1 MIKELQKEFIK
12 EIHSIMNKK
21 ENNKKVL
28 ETSIAISK
36 FISKLE
42 EVCFDKEKAIEMCNL
57 TINLIIENDNKLR
70 RFFED
75 YFELKEELEDKFENE
90 KIVISFLI
98 KKRKLKEEDF
108 INELDYL
115 IEKYQ
120 LIKELIDIEDLIYEI
135 RTNTRYDEDDFDME
149 GIKDFLLEDFKDEE
163 DIINSIGYYFLIGE
177 KVKLEKANLL
187 VSLLLD

>member
-90 KIVISFLI
+90 KIIISFLI